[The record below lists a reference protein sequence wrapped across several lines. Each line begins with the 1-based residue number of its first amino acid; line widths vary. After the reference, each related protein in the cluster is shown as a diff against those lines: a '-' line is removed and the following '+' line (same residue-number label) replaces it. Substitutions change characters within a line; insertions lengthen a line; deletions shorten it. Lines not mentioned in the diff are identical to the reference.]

1 MAIARLLLVLLAL
14 LATAR
19 EAPSANCN
27 SAPNVSYGPSGARE
41 YQAWCESCCGVF
53 SMSGGNPFCSPGSNW
68 GCKGSGS
75 PAAGP
80 GVYNNFYQMGYQL
93 GQGIG
98 KSLFGDPQ
106 EEGRIRARAEQKNRQ
121 MMRSLDELSQEQI
134 RQEDPAHREA
144 ASQAR
149 LLGDRQRQEAI
160 SSLQGISQTDGEL
173 TLRPATEFFNTPGN
187 PKGKP
192 SSPIDSSVVDLRH
205 LDADKPVAVDN
216 TVLREPSRNAKKEK
230 PILSSADCGKR
241 KAVRDRIAAGLPVQE
256 EGIRRTE
263 AQLDAAQKGVGE
275 AAVEKRQVLLQRAI
289 EEANGYAKDVLTS
302 AQALRSQVELLKDL
316 EIGKE
321 KRDLLIRSLNTVIF
335 DGEDLAKAAQA
346 GKESGE
352 ALNHK
357 VDSLFRRILSLG
369 DKMLMQS
376 GIAEKAGEELSEKL
390 GGPLGALGFR
400 GARLSIDI
408 TVALGKGMVSEKDLE
423 TAKRN
428 LDTMRNQHR
437 RARQHIPD
445 LDRELT
451 EGCTVDQQAAQ

>member
-1 MAIARLLLVLLAL
+1 
-14 LATAR
+14 
-19 EAPSANCN
+19 
-27 SAPNVSYGPSGARE
+27 
-41 YQAWCESCCGVF
+41 
-53 SMSGGNPFCSPGSNW
+53 MSGGNPSCSPGSNW
-68 GCKGSGS
+68 GCNKGQGS
-75 PAAGP
+75 PATGP

-98 KSLFGDPQ
+98 RTLFGDPQ
-106 EEGRIRARAEQKNRQ
+106 EEARIRAQAEQKNRQ

-134 RQEDPAHREA
+134 RQEDQAHREA

-149 LLGDRQRQEAI
+149 LLGDRQRQEAL

-173 TLRPATEFFNTPGN
+173 TLRPATEFFNTPGT
-187 PKGKP
+187 PEGDP
-192 SSPIDSSVVDLRH
+192 FSPIDSSVVDLRH
-205 LDADKPVAVDN
+205 LDADKPITVDN
-216 TVLREPSRNAKKEK
+216 AVLREPSRNAKKEK
-230 PILSSADCGKR
+230 PILSSADCEKR

-275 AAVEKRQVLLQRAI
+275 AAVEKRQVLLQGAI
-289 EEANGYAKDVLTS
+289 EEAKGYATDVLTS

-346 GKESGE
+346 GHESGE
-352 ALNHK
+352 ELNNK
-357 VDSLFRRILSLG
+357 VDRLSRRILSLA
-369 DKMLMQS
+369 DKMLLQS

-400 GARLSIDI
+400 GARLSIDF
-408 TVALGKGMVSEKDLE
+408 TVALGKGMISEKDRE
-423 TAKRN
+423 TAERN
-428 LDTMRNQHR
+428 LDTMRSQHR
-437 RARQHIPD
+437 RARQHISE

-451 EGCTVDQQAAQ
+451 EGCTVKQQAAQ